1 MIHRASLIKTLDSPE
16 TPAQL
21 APKQNVTSAP
31 VACIE
36 LIRKKSSLQRSY
48 TVNFR
53 WTFVKLTDLC
63 SKTRSA
69 LPTRLFHVFNRC
81 TPGMWYADSGKCR
94 RTRNTIAAP
103 QRWNNARKE
112 YRVFPIRRLNGHIVF
127 KFSHKYCKTSNTI
140 WHSFNYQTY
149 HLEGE
154 RKSRNVLPTC
164 AYASYTKIHLG
175 IQICGCAEP
184 SRIHIVRDVFQS
196 VSLRTTKLLAIRYT
210 L

>member
-1 MIHRASLIKTLDSPE
+1 MLTVVSVVGRVILLPHRNGGIT
-16 TPAQL
+16 
-21 APKQNVTSAP
+21 
-31 VACIE
+31 
-36 LIRKKSSLQRSY
+36 
-48 TVNFR
+48 
-53 WTFVKLTDLC
+53 
-63 SKTRSA
+63 
-69 LPTRLFHVFNRC
+69 HV
-81 TPGMWYADSGKCR
+81 
-94 RTRNTIAAP
+94 RNTGI
-103 QRWNNARKE
+103 
-112 YRVFPIRRLNGHIVF
+112 FPIRRLNGHIVF
-127 KFSHKYCKTSNTI
+127 TFSHKYCTTSNTI

-196 VSLRTTKLLAIRYT
+196 VSLRTTKRLAIRYI